1 MVIVVNVLCD
11 SLGILICF
19 PNGSRKSAWGRVRA
33 NSSITKPRLSSSC
46 CKFNLIYYLF
56 IYLFSTCKVLKLPG
70 FSGVM
75 YPLWANYICN
85 SSHQSP
91 KGKNILSVP
100 PLVLCK
106 GMLNLHIVL
115 FMQLHKYPKSWE
127 KMGLEMEE
135 HISCKCNLT

>member
-19 PNGSRKSAWGRVRA
+19 PNGSRKSAWGRVKA

-70 FSGVM
+70 FSGVIL
-75 YPLWANYICN
+75 PSGQIIFAILHI
-85 SSHQSP
+85 SHQRVKIFCQFHHWFCVKECSISIQSYLCSFINIQSP
-91 KGKNILSVP
+91 GKKWGQKWRSIFHVNV
-100 PLVLCK
+100 
-106 GMLNLHIVL
+106 
-115 FMQLHKYPKSWE
+115 
-127 KMGLEMEE
+127 
-135 HISCKCNLT
+135 T